1 MKPNQEYL
9 DSIAKKLDAFN
20 QLNGFEP
27 QQRQFL
33 SDGFDLMNHM
43 GRAAIDY
50 MNKGREE
57 TEKDSFQ
64 QDPLFRNHN
73 I

>member
-27 QQRQFL
+27 QRRNL
-33 SDGFDLMNHM
+33 ERGFDVMDHM
-43 GRAAIDY
+43 GKAAIEY
-50 MNKGREE
+50 MNRKKEV
-57 TEKDSFQ
+57 TESDSSLP
-64 QDPLFRNHN
+64 DPLFRNHN
-73 I
+73 